1 MQQSL
6 LHRLWQEQLRGQWLF
21 LMGYAQT
28 IISALLF
35 LPFFF
40 QYANAQNIEQH
51 RNLLS
56 SVDLEDREYPVLSER
71 LLLTQMEI
79 VPSCRKNFSHE
90 KCNNTAHQFIQGP
103 ITRSFY
109 LPETEF
115 GFLSNTLA
123 NRFHN
128 ATTLSEWNSVHKYC
142 SENTI
147 EKFHRWMASTSETDF
162 EEYIYVTYLSPND
175 PWFYCFSRDNRNA
188 ATNFDNFGIFEL
200 EHYEF
205 WLWKGGRVI
214 GEVECD
220 TLYNRFGDSLVS
232 PQCIVNLHFSDG
244 RYRMSFGPLPSTN
257 IRQIFLNLT
266 PITHNFWDRSGLD
279 ALPHGIVPELFYS
292 IPIISP
298 NAEQI
303 ITMIERETQ

>member
-1 MQQSL
+1 
-6 LHRLWQEQLRGQWLF
+6 
-21 LMGYAQT
+21 MGYAQT

-162 EEYIYVTYLSPND
+162 EEYIYVTYLPPMILGFIAS
-175 PWFYCFSRDNRNA
+175 A
-188 ATNFDNFGIFEL
+188 GITAMRPPTSTIL
-200 EHYEF
+200 EF
-205 WLWKGGRVI
+205 L
-214 GEVECD
+214 
-220 TLYNRFGDSLVS
+220 SLS
-232 PQCIVNLHFSDG
+232 I
-244 RYRMSFGPLPSTN
+244 MSFGYGKVVEL
-257 IRQIFLNLT
+257 
-266 PITHNFWDRSGLD
+266 SGK
-279 ALPHGIVPELFYS
+279 
-292 IPIISP
+292 
-298 NAEQI
+298 
-303 ITMIERETQ
+303 